1 MTPRPAADL
10 LIVGASE
17 LVTCAGAAPAA
28 GAAQGDA
35 GVVERGA
42 VAAREGRIVWVGPES
57 QLERS
62 VAPLGSARRIDVG
75 GRAVLPAL
83 VDCHT
88 HLVWAGDRTGEF
100 ARRLAG
106 ASYAEIAAEGG
117 GILSTVEAVRAA
129 PRERLAR
136 DARARMER
144 MARWGTTGFEIKS
157 GYGLSTAAELELLRA
172 ARDAA
177 AGTPWLTSRTF
188 LGAHTLPREARGS
201 AAARAR
207 YVDLVIEEMIPA
219 VVDER
224 LARFCDVFIDEHA
237 FTVDEARRV
246 LDAGLA
252 AGLTPKV
259 HAAQLAP
266 DAGVR
271 LAAELGA
278 VSVDH
283 LEFATDDDL
292 DALAEAGAVG
302 VLLPGATLFLRMERF
317 ADGRR
322 MIARGVPV
330 AVATDVNPGS
340 CPSESLPLMMQLAC
354 LRCGLS
360 VDEAIV
366 AATKNAAVAAG
377 LADDLGSI
385 EPGKRCHLLVLDAAS
400 RTELLYALGSLRTH
414 RVITGASSAVPRGAP
429 ISDRDVFM

>member
-1 MTPRPAADL
+1 MTQRISADL
-10 LIVGASE
+10 LVVGASE
-17 LVTCAGAAPAA
+17 LVTCAGPAPAA
-28 GAAQGDA
+28 GQAQADA

-42 VAAREGRIVWVGPES
+42 LAARDGTIVWTGPEDE
-57 QLERS
+57 LERA
-62 VAPLGSARRIDVG
+62 VAPAPDARTLDVG

-106 ASYAEIAAEGG
+106 ATYSEIAAAGG

-129 PRERLAR
+129 PRERLAAE
-136 DARARMER
+136 ARERMRR

-157 GYGLSTAAELELLRA
+157 GYGLSTEAEIKLLRA
-172 ARDAA
+172 AGEAVE
-177 AGTPWLTSRTF
+177 GTPFLARRTF

-201 AAARAR
+201 RAARAR
-207 YVDLVIEEMIPA
+207 YVDEVVGEMIPRVA
-219 VVDER
+219 EER

-246 LDAGLA
+246 LEAGRA
-252 AGLTPKV
+252 AGLEPKL

-266 DAGVR
+266 DEGVR

-283 LEFATDDDL
+283 LEHATDDDL
-292 DALAEAGAVG
+292 DALARAGTVG
-302 VLLPGATLFLRMERF
+302 VLLPGATLFLRMTRF

-322 MIARGVPV
+322 MIDRGVPV

-377 LADDLGSI
+377 LGDRLGTL
-385 EPGKRCHLLVLDAAS
+385 EPGRRCDLLVLEAAS
-400 RTELLYALGSLRTH
+400 RSELLYALGSQRTH
-414 RVITGASSAVPRGAP
+414 AVLAAGRTIVGPPAGQSLRL
-429 ISDRDVFM
+429 S